1 MEWLILDDNIKKSL
15 MMMMMRALVPI
26 QINCVYVIPMNLES
40 FMSVSIDIIKINVAN
55 KFFNSIIKF
64 V

>member
-1 MEWLILDDNIKKSL
+1 
-15 MMMMMRALVPI
+15 MMMMRALVPI

-40 FMSVSIDIIKINVAN
+40 FMSVSIDIIKVNFVN
-55 KFFNSIIKF
+55 KFFDSIIKF